1 MKFIA
6 SYLQQTAAHAT
17 LGHYLQLVT
26 VMPFSPQLTALSLP
40 QIIILFAIAFLSL
53 LIGALLN
60 QRLTRQRWEQVKA
73 AQELINKQ
81 VSDAAAAVTA
91 HQQDLIDD
99 KDDMIKHAQSKIEV
113 LIAQV
118 SKVEAQAERA
128 TSLETQLS
136 DTQRK
141 LMESQLA
148 LSKSNAMQQTILIKS
163 RTEQEAL
170 QDKIRLLE
178 TAEARLTVQFENL
191 ANRIFEERSENFKQQ
206 NVSQIDS
213 VLGPLKQQLEGFRQQ
228 INESYTHEQSERS
241 ALKHQLT
248 HLHELNM
255 KMSQDAVNLTNALKG
270 DNKQQGNW
278 GEVILERVL
287 QESGLREGHEYQT
300 QQELKDDN
308 GKRFKPDVIVHLPEQ
323 KDVVIDAKMSLIAY
337 ERYFNSSDES
347 HKQQALKEHVIS
359 IRQHIKGLSQK
370 DYHKLHG
377 LKSLDYVLMFI
388 PIEPAF
394 LLAIE
399 HDPSII
405 NFALE
410 QNIMLV
416 SPTNLL
422 VALRTIN
429 NIWRYE
435 YQNQNAQT
443 IAKQAAKMYDKFC
456 GFIEDMDK
464 VGRALEGAEKS
475 YQSAMGKL
483 SSGKGNLVRQAHLMQ
498 KLGVD
503 TSKQLDKHKVN
514 LALSDHL
521 DDESDTEDDS
531 QDQEPHSQHAKLS
544 AVSIN

>member
-1 MKFIA
+1 
-6 SYLQQTAAHAT
+6 
-17 LGHYLQLVT
+17 
-26 VMPFSPQLTALSLP
+26 MPFPAQLTALSFP
-40 QIIILFAIAFLSL
+40 QIIILCAIAFLSL

-99 KDDMIKHAQSKIEV
+99 KDDMIKHAQSKIEM

-128 TSLETQLS
+128 TSLENQLN

-163 RTEQEAL
+163 RTEQEAQ
-170 QDKIRLLE
+170 QDKISLLE
-178 TAEARLTVQFENL
+178 TAEARLSVQFENL

-255 KMSQDAVNLTNALKG
+255 RMSQDAVNLTNALKG

-323 KDVVIDAKMSLIAY
+323 KDVVIDAKMSLLAY
-337 ERYFNSSDES
+337 ERYFNSTDDDQ
-347 HKQQALKEHVIS
+347 KQQALKEHVIS

-503 TSKQLDKHKVN
+503 TSKQLDKQKVN
-514 LALSDHL
+514 VALSEHL
-521 DDESDTEDDS
+521 DEENDTEDDS
-531 QDQEPHSQHAKLS
+531 QVQEHHSQQAKLS
-544 AVSIN
+544 AVSN